1 MDYPTPALTVI
12 GSINLDITATTER
25 LPGAGETVM
34 PGVLTMRPGGK
45 GANQAAAA
53 ARLGATTRMIGAVGD
68 DASGVTMLDA
78 LRSAGVGTGDIRTI
92 AGAQTGTALVIVDS
106 AGENQIVVC
115 PGANDDVSID
125 GVAFDDGPVLCQ
137 LEVDLELIVAAS
149 RATTGF
155 FALNAAPALD
165 LPAELLERCDLI
177 IVNETE
183 YTLIPALA
191 TAARVVRTLG
201 GDGAE
206 ILSHGVRTAFSPA
219 IRTEVVDSVGAGD
232 AFCAALVLA
241 LVSGRSDEEALRIAC
256 GVGADAVGHA
266 SSQPAFR
273 LLGEY

>member
-12 GSINLDITATTER
+12 GSINQDITATTER
-25 LPGAGETVM
+25 LPGPGETVM
-34 PGVLTMRPGGK
+34 PGVLTTRPGGK

-68 DASGVTMLDA
+68 DASGVTMLEA
-78 LRSAGVGTGDIRTI
+78 LRTAGVATDDIRVLP
-92 AGAQTGTALVIVDS
+92 GVQTGTALVIVDA

-115 PGANDDVSID
+115 PGANDEVSLD

-137 LEVDLELIVAAS
+137 LEVDVELIAAAS

-155 FALNAAPALD
+155 FALNAAPALA
-165 LPAELLERCDLI
+165 LPAELIERCDLI

-183 YTLIPALA
+183 YQLIPALA
-191 TAARVVRTLG
+191 EARRVVVTLG

-206 ILSHGVRTAFSPA
+206 IRSHGERVAFAPA
-219 IRTEVVDSVGAGD
+219 IKTTVVDSVGAGD

-241 LVSGRSDEEALRIAC
+241 LASGRSDEESLRIAC
-256 GVGADAVGHA
+256 AVGADAVGQA
-266 SSQPAFR
+266 ASQPEFR
-273 LLGEY
+273 SLDQY